1 MGESPESAGAEDQ
14 PAIVR
19 AVKRVVGFVWS
30 NWLVLG
36 FGLACIL
43 GYFFPHVAARG
54 GIIRSEY
61 SILYGGIALIFFIN
75 GMQLSPEKLKEHVKN
90 WRLHIVVQGINL
102 VLVPVIQLVIV
113 RIVIVA
119 GGVTSGTVD
128 ASILVG
134 MIVVGC
140 IPTTIASNVVM
151 TRNAGGDE
159 AAAIIEVVIGNVVG
173 SILSPWLIYGFL
185 PSGEV
190 FDQLKPAKANTL
202 GPMYA
207 TVMQQLGLSVL
218 LPLIIGQGL
227 RWTFPKQVPWVLRT
241 FYLAQF
247 CSVLLMLVAWTT
259 FSGAFQTGALTAL
272 PKSSVIFNVF
282 LNIAEYILFTA
293 ICFWIA
299 SPPEILVKLINP
311 YVADSRLGSRLPK
324 TIRRAITVKKMPK
337 ELVVAVCFCGAAKT
351 TSVGI
356 PLTSAMWSQLD
367 NYTISSIQ
375 VPVLLYTVEQ
385 VFVAQFFTI
394 FFKWWIHRNE
404 KAVLDTES
412 TATGEQGYVMNEEE
426 DILEGERNDNGNHE
440 IQADLAETSEI
451 HEKKSSAS
459 TSVA

>member
-1 MGESPESAGAEDQ
+1 M
-14 PAIVR
+14 
-19 AVKRVVGFVWS
+19 
-30 NWLVLG
+30 
-36 FGLACIL
+36 
-43 GYFFPHVAARG
+43 
-54 GIIRSEY
+54 
-61 SILYGGIALIFFIN
+61 
-75 GMQLSPEKLKEHVKN
+75 
-90 WRLHIVVQGINL
+90 
-102 VLVPVIQLVIV
+102 
-113 RIVIVA
+113 
-119 GGVTSGTVD
+119 
-128 ASILVG
+128 
-134 MIVVGC
+134 
-140 IPTTIASNVVM
+140 
-151 TRNAGGDE
+151 
-159 AAAIIEVVIGNVVG
+159 
-173 SILSPWLIYGFL
+173 
-185 PSGEV
+185 
-190 FDQLKPAKANTL
+190 
-202 GPMYA
+202 
-207 TVMQQLGLSVL
+207 
-218 LPLIIGQGL
+218 
-227 RWTFPKQVPWVLRT
+227 
-241 FYLAQF
+241 
-247 CSVLLMLVAWTT
+247 
-259 FSGAFQTGALTAL
+259 
-272 PKSSVIFNVF
+272 IFNVF